1 VALAL
6 LLLLTAMA
14 IWRRN
19 EPHLLVG
26 WSWFLGTLVPM
37 IGIVQVGEQ
46 ATADRFAYIP
56 TIGLFLLLVWLMAET
71 VGAKHIRQAWVS
83 IPACCWV
90 LDFLLTA
97 SSRID
102 RTVRPCGITRCVSP
116 IAIIWL
122 TPT

>member
-19 EPHLLVG
+19 EAHLLVG

-71 VGAKHIRQAWVS
+71 RRGQAHPPSVGINS
-83 IPACCWV
+83 C
-90 LDFLLTA
+90 LLLGLGLLTYRQLA
-97 SSRID
+97 H
-102 RTVRPCGITRCVSP
+102 
-116 IAIIWL
+116 
-122 TPT
+122 